1 VTDVKFCGMTRAA
14 DLQHAVTLGVRYVG
28 CIFAGG
34 PRQQTLP
41 QAVALFDSMAS
52 GRTGRVGVFASSDPK
67 ALRVSVTAVGLNAV
81 QLHDDPSAAS
91 LDAVRRS
98 LGVEVWAVV
107 RCSPS
112 EALPAHAADIWTAA
126 DALVLDARV
135 SGRLGGTGV
144 PLDWSRLAAGVAR
157 LRHQAPGG
165 RLVVAGGLTPENV
178 GTAISHL
185 QPDVVDVSSGI
196 EYAPGKKDHARME
209 AFVHAVAEADR
220 LL

>member
-1 VTDVKFCGMTRAA
+1 M
-14 DLQHAVTLGVRYVG
+14 
-28 CIFAGG
+28 
-34 PRQQTLP
+34 
-41 QAVALFDSMAS
+41 
-52 GRTGRVGVFASSDPK
+52 
-67 ALRVSVTAVGLNAV
+67 
-81 QLHDDPSAAS
+81 
-91 LDAVRRS
+91 RRS